1 MRATQSFQ
9 FITLL
14 TLLFV
19 GGCDRG
25 PETAQ
30 VSGAVSLD
38 GKPLDDARVE
48 FDHGDGTPPA
58 TLDITQGHFTG
69 EVKTGKKTVRFFA
82 LRPSKPNPRLGPSD
96 VQNPFDNILPD
107 KYGYDSD
114 LTLEVTAD
122 APPADLKYDLKSK

>member
-1 MRATQSFQ
+1 MRSM
-9 FITLL
+9 LL
-14 TLLFV
+14 LRFVPLLSLAV
-19 GGCDRG
+19 AIGCSRG
-25 PETAQ
+25 PETAM

-48 FDHGDGTPPA
+48 FDHGDGTPPT
-58 TLDITQGHFTG
+58 TLQVAQGQFTG

-114 LTLEVTAD
+114 LALEVGAD
-122 APPADLKYDLKSK
+122 LATEDLKYDLKSR